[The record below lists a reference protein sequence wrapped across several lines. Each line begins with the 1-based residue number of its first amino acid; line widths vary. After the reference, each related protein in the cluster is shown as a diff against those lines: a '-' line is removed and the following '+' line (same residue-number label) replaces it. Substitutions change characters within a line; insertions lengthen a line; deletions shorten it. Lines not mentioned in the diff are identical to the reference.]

1 MQQQLTT
8 GQLWERIRYSAP
20 VDFLIDSRIVEYDIE
35 KANISV
41 MLDKGVISNKDYEYY
56 ANMPKKQREVT
67 IGNLMIKN
75 KGLHSI
81 IKDGIEEARH
91 ILFDT
96 LNLNYTNVLSIRND
110 AVFVIF
116 QGIDPKLESIQVS
129 PHVRFRRKGEF
140 RSFYRLGR
148 NKEMYYDYD
157 PLTKK
162 EVLEVKGLG
171 AHSVYIHKD
180 HMLKFLQDLFYTVL
194 VNGPGPALEVL
205 NNFYY
210 NYISM
215 QVPIDF
221 YRRLD
226 SGARFDMKQQS
237 YFATFQADKL
247 TIQDPRLIDPS
258 YNAKI
263 LNLLASHFTNAIL
276 GGR

>member
-20 VDFLIDSRIVEYDIE
+20 VNFLIDSRIVEYDIE

-41 MLDKGVISNKDYEYY
+41 M
-56 ANMPKKQREVT
+56 
-67 IGNLMIKN
+67 IKN

-91 ILFDT
+91 LLFDT
-96 LNLNYTNVLSIRND
+96 LNLDYTNVLSIRND

-171 AHSVYIHKD
+171 AHSVYMHKD